1 MSNPMGIVTNNPSN
15 IKLTPTM
22 QSANMVGVNNVQP
35 LQNITN
41 PKSVGQP
48 SANGYTV
55 GSTNP
60 NFKPFTDYKPVQ
72 PVSNPPQ
79 AIQTQAS
86 PVASVGNAVSKGLG
100 ILGAAAAIYNLGN
113 DIGDVTGFFANY
125 GQYIKNAQEA
135 DRLNKL
141 IKEREKAAQ
150 QRRAIDNGRIDN
162 SIPPIPPPFT
172 GGQTSGVLY
181 TVKIKQTNLSGSS
194 DFETEVDLEGPI
206 GAPFDDFSVRFDGSQ
221 NRNYQY
227 QGFPYGYGK
236 VFVWR
241 DSFISGFP
249 AIREKPNSFSI
260 ISVRRKDGQPD
271 TGGKLQTPPADDPR
285 KNYPPEYPSA
295 SEWPYGNVP
304 LKVGGSSPSSTP
316 NKPSVKPFPS
326 NPSISDGTP
335 KTNNPPVAQGAG
347 FSSVPSTLNPQPKQS
362 SQASSNS
369 GFNSIPANQ
378 TPATQIYANGM
389 ANQDYNRANLQ
400 PFPVVQQQNPTPYQS
415 GSQVTPSQ
423 PTAARPTVQNTTPT
437 TSPAP
442 ASNDAIGILGA
453 IAAVAATVTGL
464 KIGSDFLV
472 NKSLEIKNQ
481 TSPENLRDAAQKGS
495 CDTLNSPSCTANLK
509 NDIKTPI
516 LDKVNENAGA
526 LSALNNLLTG
536 SILPA
541 VNRIWDFLNRV
552 WQNQA
557 VDKVMQ
563 FITMI
568 SVIHNAAMLTR
579 GIADTLGSAIDQG
592 LQVFGL
598 QLKDKDGNQIG
609 VSTIIGQ
616 SVQNLIKSIIGADNY
631 TALNETWI
639 QANRIYQTGINL
651 ISNVQSIIDSTT
663 AVAELTSNR
672 LGTWMNA
679 ARNAGLV
686 RENAYGAQSENVT
699 KFNAFQN
706 KLEALEQ
713 GVSNTAAITGNIV
726 SVQQSVNELK
736 NNRQEFDNALKN
748 KPQGTGLTENDAEK
762 SAREGKKEQSIY
774 TIGDFSVVKPP
785 ENP

>member
-1 MSNPMGIVTNNPSN
+1 MASPNNPMGIVTNNPSK
-15 IKLTPTM
+15 IRLTPTM
-22 QSANMVGVNNVQP
+22 KAGNMVGVNNVQP
-35 LQNITN
+35 IPNSVN

-48 SANGYTV
+48 SANGYSV

-60 NFKPFTDYKPVQ
+60 NFRPFTEYKAVQ
-72 PVSNPPQ
+72 PLSNPPQ
-79 AIQTQAS
+79 AIQVEAKPIVS
-86 PVASVGNAVSKGLG
+86 SNAIAKGFSVVGSVFAVKQLG
-100 ILGAAAAIYNLGN
+100 EEL
-113 DIGDVTGFFANY
+113 GDVFGFFANY
-125 GQYIKNAQEA
+125 PQYVKNALES
-135 DRLNKL
+135 DRLKDL
-141 IKEREKAAQ
+141 IKKREEQAKIAAQ
-150 QRRAIDNGRIDN
+150 RNAIDNARIDRGN
-162 SIPPIPPPFT
+162 PTLAPSDE
-172 GGQTSGVLY
+172 V
-181 TVKIKQTNLSGSS
+181 VWHIK
-194 DFETEVDLEGPI
+194 
-206 GAPFDDFSVRFDGSQ
+206 FSVSPPNAPDGFGVF
-221 NRNYQY
+221 RPAEYD
-227 QGFPYGYGK
+227 FPYEGLASDSITFSDCNPRPALNGTCFYKNGVKLGEGYIGN
-236 VFVWR
+236 
-241 DSFISGFP
+241 P
-249 AIREKPNSFSI
+249 SI
-260 ISVRRKDGQPD
+260 LSLSSVTAVPKNPVTTQPS
-271 TGGKLQTPPADDPR
+271 LYNPV
-285 KNYPPEYPSA
+285 E
-295 SEWPYGNVP
+295 EWPYGEITV
-304 LKVGGSSPSSTP
+304 KVAGSPIGLP
-316 NKPSVKPFPS
+316 KKDDVKPFVQTKEPDNLGKPTS
-326 NPSISDGTP
+326 NPPIAKSRS
-335 KTNNPPVAQGAG
+335 G
-347 FSSVPSTLNPQPKQS
+347 FAAIPSTSTPTAQPKPAQTPS
-362 SQASSNS
+362 KS
-369 GFNSIPANQ
+369 GLISTPATQ
-378 TPATQIYANGM
+378 IPATQIYANGM
-389 ANQDYNRANLQ
+389 TNQDYNAGKL
-400 PFPVVQQQNPTPYQS
+400 PSFPRVQQQESPLYQS
-415 GSQVTPSQ
+415 GSQVRPNQ
-423 PTAARPTVQNTTPT
+423 PTVQSPPIQNTTPT
-437 TSPAP
+437 TPTAP
-442 ASNDAIGILGA
+442 ASNDALNILGA

-509 NDIKTPI
+509 NDIKQPI

-526 LSALNNLLTG
+526 LAALNNLLTG

-568 SVIHNAAMLTR
+568 TVIHNAAMLTR

-616 SVQNLIKSIIGADNY
+616 SVQNLIKGIIGADNY
-631 TALNETWI
+631 AALNETWI
-639 QANRIYQTGINL
+639 QANRVYQTGINL
-651 ISNVQSIIDSTT
+651 LSNIQSIVDSST

-699 KFNAFQN
+699 RFNAFQN

-713 GVSNTAAITGNIV
+713 GVSNTAAITGNIL

-736 NNRQEFDNALKN
+736 TNRQELDNALKN

-762 SAREGKKEQSIY
+762 AARETKKEQSIY

-785 ENP
+785 EPPEPPETP